1 MPFPAFIVSRARS
14 ALACSGLLL
23 ATAASAGGPSV
34 QDVSVL
40 AGACVN
46 CHLAGAAGTTSIPSL
61 QGFSEEQ
68 LRSRLTAFQAG
79 QVPAATVMPRLMRGF
94 DSEQIAGLARW
105 FAQPA
110 AR

>member
-23 ATAASAGGPSV
+23 ATAASAGAASAA
-34 QDVSVL
+34 DVSVL
-40 AGACVN
+40 AGSCVN
-46 CHLAGAAGTTSIPSL
+46 CHLAGTTSIPGL
-61 QGFSEEQ
+61 QGYSEEQ

-79 QVPAATVMPRLMRGF
+79 QVPAATVMPRLMRGLAA
-94 DSEQIAGLARW
+94 DEIAGLARW